1 MLKARLA
8 SAAAIVALAAAAPA
22 HAGADRQSKPEIEV
36 VFALDTTG
44 SMSNLID
51 GAKKKIWSIASEVLE
66 TEDQAEIRFGLIGYR
81 DRGDQYVTIS
91 YDLTD
96 DINGIYGHLL
106 EFQADGGGDR
116 PESVNQA
123 LNEAVTQMSW
133 STGENTLRL
142 VFLVGDSPPNEY
154 QDDVDYDRTAE
165 LARQRDIILNTVLAG
180 GASDTRAIWKAI
192 AQLGDGSFMEIP
204 QDGGMQVVET
214 PYDQRID
221 DLQKK
226 INATVVPYGDFET
239 QAYLTNQRDEAAGAS
254 ASVKSDMAA
263 VRMKAG
269 KLNRVLTGGNDLVED
284 YEDGTVD
291 LDAIDASELPEGY
304 DDSRRGEL
312 KALIETNVAS
322 RAALNVEMAEL
333 VEQRDAFIGAELER
347 LSEVEDEDAFD
358 LKVAETVRAQ
368 AADKG
373 IAYKD

>member
-8 SAAAIVALAAAAPA
+8 TAAALIALAAAAPA
-22 HAGADRQSKPEIEV
+22 HASAAKPEIEV

-44 SMSNLID
+44 SMTNLIA

-66 TEDQAEIRFGLIGYR
+66 TEEQAEIRFGLIGYR
-81 DRGDQYVTIS
+81 DRGDEYVTRI

-106 EFQADGGGDR
+106 EFEADGGGDR

-133 STGENTLRL
+133 SSGENTLRL

-192 AQLGDGSFMEIP
+192 AQLGDGTFMEIP

-226 INATVVPYGDFET
+226 INDTVIPYGDFEK
-239 QAYLTNQRDEAAGAS
+239 QAYLAEQRDEAAA
-254 ASVKSDMAA
+254 AAPSVKSDMAA

-284 YEDGTVD
+284 YEDGKID
-291 LDAIDASELPEGY
+291 IDAIDADELPEGY
-304 DDSRRGEL
+304 SDDTRG
-312 KALIETNVAS
+312 ALREAVETNVAA
-322 RAALNVEMAEL
+322 RAALNAEMADL
-333 VEQRDAFIGAELER
+333 VEQRDAYIAAELER
-347 LSEVEDEDAFD
+347 MAAEEGEDAFD
-358 LKVAETVRAQ
+358 LEVAKTVRAQ
-368 AADKG
+368 AAEKG
-373 IAYKD
+373 IDYKD